1 MKGSMKQH
9 TRPLSSRSGFTLVEI
24 LVVLIIITILAGFV
38 GLNLL
43 SKPGEARTAAARM
56 QLKTLQA
63 AVKLYHAEQ
72 SRFPTQNQGLQA
84 LVLKPTIAPIPTRYP
99 AGGYMDTRVLPTDP
113 WGYDYIYLIPGRQN
127 EIFEIMTYGA
137 DGEPGGE
144 GEDADLSSSDS

>member
-99 AGGYMDTRVLPTDP
+99 GRRLYGYPRTADRSLGIRLYLP
-113 WGYDYIYLIPGRQN
+113 
-127 EIFEIMTYGA
+127 
-137 DGEPGGE
+137 
-144 GEDADLSSSDS
+144 DSRPAE